1 MTLNYICL
9 LVFSEDLKPASP
21 PKLEPT
27 APSPPPRQGEPPL
40 EPPTLR
46 PVSRDSR
53 SPTWPCKRL
62 KLERELSVSHAEN
75 KNCTKTQERSATPP
89 PCLHS
94 EAQVVSNGLPALGFP
109 SKPTTGGVGRRTS
122 VLFRKAKNGAKL
134 FKERDNPVLNGK
146 GPQDENTSIK
156 PTAPSSSS
164 TPTSTP
170 LSTLSKTPQKSP
182 EPPTLTELW
191 SPGQDSCSD
200 SELESRLESGEKV
213 NFVPEIKYFYFL

>member
-1 MTLNYICL
+1 MSPH
-9 LVFSEDLKPASP
+9 FSEDLKPTSP

-46 PVSRDSR
+46 PVTRDSR

-62 KLERELSVSHAEN
+62 KMESEFSISNVEN
-75 KNCTKTQERSATPP
+75 NNCTKARERSETPP
-89 PCLHS
+89 PSLHS
-94 EAQVVSNGLPALGFP
+94 EAQVVFNGLPALGVP
-109 SKPTTGGVGRRTS
+109 SRPTPGGVGRRTS

-134 FKERDNPVLNGK
+134 FKERDNPLLNGK
-146 GPQDENTSIK
+146 GPQDEDTSNK
-156 PTAPSSSS
+156 PTAPSSSTS
-164 TPTSTP
+164 TPT
-170 LSTLSKTPQKSP
+170 STLSKTPQKSP

-200 SELESRLESGEKV
+200 TELERRLESGEK
-213 NFVPEIKYFYFL
+213 LCS